1 MKKLMLAIL
10 ALILVPTVVFALD
23 FHVDMP
29 HIIAAPNFR
38 YGLENTNNTIGGLVF
53 ARDQLYAQSKQNQ
66 LRYQD
71 ITDTLQRQ
79 ADENSKKLAEAVAN
93 SALQQLELN
102 LRDAAT
108 AAGDTVDVKKDTMK
122 WELTYKKV
130 FPSKAYRLDVATVD
144 LTTSKCRVTTQI
156 VPYGISVFG
165 VAQIVKH

>member
-1 MKKLMLAIL
+1 MKKFMLALL
-10 ALILVPTVVFALD
+10 ALILVPTAVFALD

-29 HIIAAPNFR
+29 HIMAAPNFR
-38 YGLENTNNTIGGLVF
+38 YGLENTNNTIGGVVF
-53 ARDQLYAQSKQNQ
+53 ARDQLNAQAKQNTAKYEQ
-66 LRYQD
+66 

-93 SALQQLELN
+93 GALQQLELN

-144 LTTSKCRVTTQI
+144 LTTSKCRVVTKVI
-156 VPYGISVFG
+156 PYGISVFG